1 MFASCQ
7 AAKASWLHHTQR
19 WDFRLQLLGIYSLSK
34 QKDIRNTSEMKCW
47 AAERNRRFQVS
58 PGGCA
63 HTEEEAGRAG
73 GGCTSH
79 EVMSAGSAGCEK
91 HSSRILQH
99 QEPLLHHCP
108 VNATRGK
115 WGMECSSHV
124 HIQGLAGK
132 QEPPNNGAASSPE
145 HGARWRLLTKCLMD
159 TAAFPHSSSLTAGGR
174 RTAVAATLCC
184 PLAHSSRVVAQFLSL
199 PDSPI
204 ASAHFSCWVSH
215 QTCQDF
221 SVCLPRL
228 YFFFSRGNIWSQC
241 WIIC

>member
-1 MFASCQ
+1 
-7 AAKASWLHHTQR
+7 
-19 WDFRLQLLGIYSLSK
+19 
-34 QKDIRNTSEMKCW
+34 
-47 AAERNRRFQVS
+47 
-58 PGGCA
+58 
-63 HTEEEAGRAG
+63 
-73 GGCTSH
+73 
-79 EVMSAGSAGCEK
+79 MSAGSAGCEK

-228 YFFFSRGNIWSQC
+228 IFFFQRKYLITMLNNLLEGQPWQLCEILAPKQTHIPLHLQISFSGWWTPSQAQHRARAQTPSSPFNRLWVPAGNTQQLLH
-241 WIIC
+241 